1 MKDSHLLLE
10 ATEFTNMNEFHEFMQ
25 YHALKMIPLH
35 LEDPDFE
42 SNQPIPE
49 SSSEIIFSISTGVLS
64 MLLSLQQAVLNAQK
78 RVCGKAAYWA
88 EVTKH
93 LVTYIENCSRHVSGE
108 ELKTCLNAA
117 KEQINSVKMEKIIY
131 G

>member
-10 ATEFTNMNEFHEFMQ
+10 ATEFTTMNEFHEFMQ
-25 YHALKMIPLH
+25 HHALRIIPPH
-35 LEDPDFE
+35 LEDPNCDT
-42 SNQPIPE
+42 NQPVQK
-49 SSSEIIFSISTGVLS
+49 STNEIIFSISTGVLS

-78 RVCGKAAYWA
+78 QVCGKAAYWA

-93 LVTYIENCSRHVSGE
+93 LVTYIENCSRHVSGA
-108 ELKTCLNAA
+108 ELKTCLLAA
-117 KEQINSVKMEKIIY
+117 KEQVNSAKMEVIIY